1 MQDGFEQEQ
10 QDEGEGGWDPSALAD
25 AAYDDGDATRAELEA
40 AHERAAHAELDAL
53 VQRHPELTDE
63 QNAAQL
69 VERAATVA
77 GQYGLSPDA
86 ATDPRW
92 LSLVADNGLGAEQ
105 QDPEPDP
112 WDTVAALDQAQTTG
126 RRALGF

>member
-1 MQDGFEQEQ
+1 MADDFEQ
-10 QDEGEGGWDPSALAD
+10 QDGQQDDGGFDPAAFD
-25 AAYDDGDATRAELEA
+25 AAYDDGDDARAELQA

-53 VQRHPELTDE
+53 VQRHPELSDE

-92 LSLVADNGLGAEQ
+92 LSLVADNGLGAEPQ
-105 QDPEPDP
+105 ESEPDP